1 MSSIPGYKG
10 DINPTPGHGET
21 RISIYLYRPWF
32 GGAIAGAVTFGIV
45 LCVQL
50 FFLFKYKR
58 TRWFHG
64 LLALGSVS
72 VLRIGRCSAWRVL
85 TRCNS

>member
-72 VLRIGRCSAWRVL
+72 VLRIGR
-85 TRCNS
+85 